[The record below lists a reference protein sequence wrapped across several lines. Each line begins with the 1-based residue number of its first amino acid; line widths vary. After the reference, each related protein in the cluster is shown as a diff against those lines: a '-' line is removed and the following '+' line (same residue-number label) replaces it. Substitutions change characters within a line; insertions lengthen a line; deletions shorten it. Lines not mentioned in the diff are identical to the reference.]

1 MLQVSQPTWKAYA
14 GQVISNA
21 RALADE
27 LVAHGYKLQTD
38 GTDNHIV
45 LRDLRPLKSTGSKLE
60 RLCDLLGITI
70 NSKEIR
76 VGLLYVLFMF
86 SFDVENVVPGR

>member
-1 MLQVSQPTWKAYA
+1 VLQVSQPTWKAYA
-14 GQVISNA
+14 RQVIANA

-27 LVAHGYKLQTD
+27 LVTHGYELQTD

-45 LRDLRPLKSTGSKLE
+45 LRDLRPLKLTGSKLE